1 MAHQSYYPFDSA
13 IGHVVQPVTLATTQH
28 VISHFVDNI
37 EELAIIMLQ
46 AAGNSSMGL
55 DNALVFERMG
65 ITIHKILK
73 DLVYL
78 WRAHDILVQLAG
90 TITIELVDRF

>member
-1 MAHQSYYPFDSA
+1 MAHRSYYPFDSA
-13 IGHVVQPVTLATTQH
+13 LGHVVQPVTLATTQL
-28 VISHFVDNI
+28 VISHFVDNL
-37 EELAIIMLQ
+37 EELAVCMLE
-46 AAGNSSMGL
+46 AARNSNRGL
-55 DNALVFERMG
+55 DNALIFERMG
-65 ITIHKILK
+65 INIHKILK